1 MFSTKQWSTAGSLLG
16 RDINIC
22 GDQLIINNVVG
33 VHHVLAANIDL
44 QKPSLYIKL
53 PNTCNCWETTGKVP
67 MKLPYSLHKGLI
79 DVIIRKGALDFIK
92 NGEDDRQEE

>member
-1 MFSTKQWSTAGSLLG
+1 
-16 RDINIC
+16 
-22 GDQLIINNVVG
+22 
-33 VHHVLAANIDL
+33 
-44 QKPSLYIKL
+44 
-53 PNTCNCWETTGKVP
+53 